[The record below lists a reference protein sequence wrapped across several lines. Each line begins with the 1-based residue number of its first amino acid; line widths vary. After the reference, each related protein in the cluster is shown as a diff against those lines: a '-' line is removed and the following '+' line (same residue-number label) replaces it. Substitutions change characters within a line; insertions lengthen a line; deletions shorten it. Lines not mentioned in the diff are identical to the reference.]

1 MEIQKMVR
9 ETDPP
14 GTEEKA
20 AGNGEKNTEQPL
32 ARVHWDDSQMQ
43 TTFANVINV
52 LNTREEFTLLFGTN
66 QTWHSNPAREL
77 TVKLSNRVVLTAFA
91 AKRLSVLLGARV
103 QEYEQR
109 FGKLPLEG

>member
-1 MEIQKMVR
+1 MVR
-9 ETDPP
+9 ETEPH
-14 GTEEKA
+14 GAGENA
-20 AGNGEKNTEQPL
+20 AGSGERNADQPL
-32 ARVHWDDSQMQ
+32 ARVNWDDSQMQ
-43 TTFANVINV
+43 TTFANVLNV

-66 QTWHSNPAREL
+66 QTWHANPAREL

-91 AKRLSVLLGARV
+91 AKRLSVLLSARV